1 MAYKKYYE
9 TLRLKYDTCRVTAR
23 VFSQGTQYG
32 FRHVCESISFEIY
45 KDGIIID
52 VPNANIKH
60 CYYNRTWESWRFQ
73 SVILDAAKKYLSD
86 EKYKIIKEAL
96 R

>member
-9 TLRLKYDTCRVTAR
+9 TLDLQRDTCRVTAR

-32 FRHVCESISFEIY
+32 FRHVCSAITFEIY
-45 KDGIIID
+45 KDKTIID
-52 VPNANIKH
+52 LPGINVRC
-60 CYYNRTWESWRFQ
+60 CYYNRTWEFWRFQ
-73 SVILDAAKKYLSD
+73 SVLLKAARKYLND
-86 EKYKIIKEAL
+86 EQYKIIKEAL

>member
-9 TLRLKYDTCRVTAR
+9 TLDLKYDTCRVTAR

-32 FRHVCESISFEIY
+32 FRHVCDAITFEIY
-45 KDGIIID
+45 KDKTIID
-52 VPNANIKH
+52 LPNINIKR

-73 SVILDAAKKYLSD
+73 SVLLDTTEKYLSD